1 MIWKA
6 IKSFFTL
13 PDESKNKINRKMKHS
28 TRPGIPDTA
37 ETKLQK
43 GQIHINY
50 ENEISNIFDEI
61 SQAADQNGAADAVAF
76 VKSRQITGTPLT
88 ANEIKYIA
96 VNCDFSLQNGEPDP
110 RLVEVINF
118 AVNLHAIKT
127 QDKVNEILNKFDTK

>member
-13 PDESKNKINRKMKHS
+13 PDESKNKISRKMKHG
-28 TRPGIPDTA
+28 TRPAVPDTA

-50 ENEISNIFDEI
+50 ENEINHIFDEI
-61 SQAADQNGAADAVAF
+61 SEAADKNGEANAIAF
-76 VKSRQITGTPLT
+76 IKSRQISGTPLT

-118 AVNLHAIKT
+118 AINLHAIKT
-127 QDKVNEILNKFDTK
+127 QDKVNEILSKFEKE